1 MRSKYEAIYPSLFLS
16 PSPSPFPSR
25 SPCRRVLRYFS
36 LPLIACL
43 SSLSARVHGSIILTS
58 AVSGLE
64 DASGT
69 PVALAITVRGLP
81 FQLISI
87 FSPLS
92 SLFSPAFPLALP
104 IFVLN
109 ISRKQIVR
117 CFRNGVLAKAAR
129 SLASGNT
136 LPLSCFSCFILSEK
150 GA

>member
-1 MRSKYEAIYPSLFLS
+1 MRSKYETISPSPFLS

-25 SPCRRVLRYFS
+25 SPCRRVLRHFS

-43 SSLSARVHGSIILTS
+43 SSLSARVYGSIILTS

-64 DASGT
+64 DAPAT
-69 PVALAITVRGLP
+69 PVALAIAARGLP
-81 FQLISI
+81 FQLISL

-92 SLFSPAFPLALP
+92 SLLSPAFPLALP
-104 IFVLN
+104 GFVLN
-109 ISRKQIVR
+109 IRVKQIDR
-117 CFRNGVLAKAAR
+117 CFRNGVLAKATR
-129 SLASGNT
+129 SLASGST